1 MNKTWK
7 RQVFRH
13 TALYT
18 AILMFSHTGGGGG
31 AQAQTQTQTH
41 KYAIVMNGQNLPE
54 VKWGQDYKKLAQ
66 KSNERQFTHT
76 TNFHIKKN
84 VTLSFNNIDEV
95 VAEKKDV
102 VVFGTATYLPPY
114 GKVSGFDA
122 DKLKKRGDALGWIKT
137 TKPGLVGYSYEGV
150 TCQNNYNNAS
160 SGCPELIYK
169 TQFSFGQQGLKK
181 KTTGGLD
188 IAEDKSRDNSPI
200 YKLQDYPG
208 LGVSFN
214 LSSESLVKSI
224 KYNKIISSFSEGVTQ
239 QNGTQNQHKDKNLV
253 YTTGDYQYKNK
264 YSSRYV
270 GQNEHS
276 AIAFYLNAKLHL
288 LDKKN
293 IKNIAQGKT
302 VNLGTLKSYVEPTA
316 EWKNKRQNY
325 FQGNWT
331 FEDKGTVSVKLK
343 LPEVKAGRCVN
354 KNNPNPNAKAPS
366 PALTAPALWFG
377 PVQNGK
383 VQMYSASVSTYP
395 DSSSSQ
401 IFLQNLSRKDDT
413 SKPGRYSLKP
423 LSTSE
428 IKSKEPN
435 FTGRQTIIR
444 LDGRVQQIKLGQSN
458 NEVVGFNG
466 NSNNATFG
474 IVSEGSFMPDTSEWK
489 KVLLPWTVR
498 VFADDSKFKEFN
510 KEEKDNKPK
519 YSQKYRSRD
528 NGKRERN
535 LGDIVNSPIVAVG
548 GYLATSANDGMVHI
562 FKKGNGGD
570 ERNYSLKLSYI
581 PGTMPRKDIEN
592 KDSTLAKEL
601 RAFAEKGYVG
611 DRYGVDGGFVLRQV
625 NLNGKDHVFMF
636 GAMGFGGRGAY
647 ALDLTK
653 ADGSDPTKASL
664 FDVKDNG
671 NNGNNGNNRVE
682 LGYTVGT
689 PQIGKTHNGKYA
701 AFLASG
707 YATKKIDD
715 PTNKTALYVYDL
727 ENNGN
732 LIKKIEVKDGKGGL
746 SSPTLVDKDLD
757 GTVDIAY
764 AGDRGGKMYRFD
776 LSGQSPDQ
784 WTVRPIFE
792 GTKPIT
798 SAPAISQLKD
808 KRVVIFGTGSDLS
821 EEDVDNMEE
830 QYIYGIFDDDTATT
844 GTVNFSGSGG
854 GLLEQVL
861 SRDNDN
867 KTLFLTDYKR
877 SDGSGSK
884 GWVVKLKDGQRVTV
898 KPTVVLRTAFVTIRK
913 YNDGGCGAETAILG
927 INTADG
933 GKLTKKSARPIVPD
947 ANKDVAQYSGHK
959 QTTKGK
965 SIPIGCMQK
974 GNEIVCP
981 NGYVYD
987 KPVNVRYLDEK
998 KTDGFSTTADGDAG
1012 GSGIDPAGKRS
1023 GKNNRCFSQKG
1034 VRTLLMNDLDSL
1046 DITGPTCGMKRISW
1060 REVFY

>member
-1 MNKTWK
+1 
-7 RQVFRH
+7 
-13 TALYT
+13 
-18 AILMFSHTGGGGG
+18 
-31 AQAQTQTQTH
+31 
-41 KYAIVMNGQNLPE
+41 
-54 VKWGQDYKKLAQ
+54 
-66 KSNERQFTHT
+66 
-76 TNFHIKKN
+76 
-84 VTLSFNNIDEV
+84 
-95 VAEKKDV
+95 
-102 VVFGTATYLPPY
+102 
-114 GKVSGFDA
+114 
-122 DKLKKRGDALGWIKT
+122 
-137 TKPGLVGYSYEGV
+137 
-150 TCQNNYNNAS
+150 
-160 SGCPELIYK
+160 
-169 TQFSFGQQGLKK
+169 
-181 KTTGGLD
+181 
-188 IAEDKSRDNSPI
+188 
-200 YKLQDYPG
+200 
-208 LGVSFN
+208 
-214 LSSESLVKSI
+214 
-224 KYNKIISSFSEGVTQ
+224 
-239 QNGTQNQHKDKNLV
+239 
-253 YTTGDYQYKNK
+253 
-264 YSSRYV
+264 
-270 GQNEHS
+270 
-276 AIAFYLNAKLHL
+276 
-288 LDKKN
+288 
-293 IKNIAQGKT
+293 
-302 VNLGTLKSYVEPTA
+302 
-316 EWKNKRQNY
+316 
-325 FQGNWT
+325 
-331 FEDKGTVSVKLK
+331 
-343 LPEVKAGRCVN
+343 
-354 KNNPNPNAKAPS
+354 PNPKVQALS

-383 VQMYSASVSTYP
+383 AQMYSASVSTYP

-444 LDGRVQQIKLGQSN
+444 LDSGVREIKLDRSN
-458 NEVVGFNG
+458 EATGLNG
-466 NSNNATFG
+466 NDGKNETFG
-474 IVSEGSFMPDTSEWK
+474 IVSEGSFMPDDSEWK

-528 NGKRERN
+528 TNNGNRN
-535 LGDIVNSPIVAVG
+535 LGDIINSPIVAVG
-548 GYLATSANDGMVHI
+548 EYLATSANDGMVHI

-581 PGTMPRKDIEN
+581 PGTMPRKDIQSQ
-592 KDSTLAKEL
+592 DSTLAKEL

-611 DRYGVDGGFVLRQV
+611 DRYGVDGGFVLREV
-625 NLNGKDHVFMF
+625 ERDGKTRVFMF

-653 ADGSDPTKASL
+653 ADGSDPTAVSL
-664 FDVKDNG
+664 FDVKNG
-671 NNGNNGNNRVE
+671 NNGKNSNNSNNSVQ

-689 PQIGKTHNGKYA
+689 PQIGKTHDGKYA

-707 YATKKIDD
+707 YATKDINS
-715 PTNKTALYVYDL
+715 TENQTALYVYDL
-727 ENNGN
+727 ESSGT
-732 LIKKIEVKDGKGGL
+732 LIKKIEVPNGKGGL

-757 GTVDIAY
+757 GMVDIAY
-764 AGDRGGKMYRFD
+764 AGDRGGNMYRFD
-776 LSGQSPDQ
+776 LSGQDPNQ
-784 WTVRPIFE
+784 WSVRTIFS
-792 GTKPIT
+792 GNKPIT

-821 EEDVDNMEE
+821 EEDVLSTDE
-830 QYIYGIFDDDTATT
+830 QHIYGIFDNDTNT
-844 GTVNFSGSGG
+844 GTAQDGQGN

-861 SRDNDN
+861 KKDGN
-867 KTLFLTDYKR
+867 TLFLSDYKR
-877 SDGSGSK
+877 SNGSGDK
-884 GWVVKLKDGQRVTV
+884 GWVVKLEAGQRVTV

-913 YNDGGCGAETAILG
+913 YKDNGCGAETAILG

-933 GKLTKKSARPIVPD
+933 GKLTKKSARPIVPE
-947 ANKDVAQYSGHK
+947 ANTAVAQYSGHK
-959 QTTKGK
+959 KTANGK
-965 SIPIGCMQK
+965 SIPIGCMEK
-974 GNEIVCP
+974 DGGTVCP

>member
-31 AQAQTQTQTH
+31 QAQAQTQTH
-41 KYAIVMNGQNLPE
+41 KYAIVMNAQNLPE
-54 VKWGQDYKKLAQ
+54 VKWGNQYQSLTH
-66 KSNERQFTHT
+66 KSNEREVIHT
-76 TNFHIKKN
+76 SGFSLAKKSISF
-84 VTLSFNNIDEV
+84 SFNNTDEV
-95 VAEKKDV
+95 VAEKKDT
-102 VVFGTATYLPPY
+102 VVFGAATYLPPY
-114 GKVSGFDA
+114 GKVSGFDTA
-122 DKLKKRGDALGWIKT
+122 KLTERKNALDQIGT
-137 TKPGLVGYSYEGV
+137 TKTGLVGYSYEGS
-150 TCQNNYNNAS
+150 TCS
-160 SGCPELIYK
+160 SRGCPTVAYR
-169 TQFSFGQQGLKK
+169 TQFTFGNSSLAK
-181 KTTGGLD
+181 KTNGGGLD
-188 IAEDKSRDNSPI
+188 IYEDKSRDNSPI
-200 YKLQDYPG
+200 YKLKDHPW

-214 LSSESLVKSI
+214 LGGESSFKPKRQGSLV
-224 KYNKIISSFSEGVTQ
+224 SSFSEDVTQ
-239 QNGTQNQHKDKNLV
+239 QNGAGSQHKDKNLV
-253 YTTGDYQYKNK
+253 YTTDDYKSQNNKNHQDK
-264 YSSRYV
+264 HHAV
-270 GQNEHS
+270 
-276 AIAFYLNAKLHL
+276 AFYLNAKLHL
-288 LDKKN
+288 LDKKH
-293 IKNIAQGKT
+293 IKNIVQGKT
-302 VNLGTLKSYVEPTA
+302 VNLGILKTRIEPTEA
-316 EWKNKRQNY
+316 WKRQNSN
-325 FQGNWT
+325 FFNGSWT
-331 FEDKGTVSVKLK
+331 YEEKGTVSVKLK
-343 LPEVKAGRCVN
+343 LPEVKAGRCIN
-354 KNNPNPNAKAPS
+354 ANNPNPNAKAPS

-428 IKSKEPN
+428 IKSKEPT
-435 FTGRQTIIR
+435 FTGRQTVIR
-444 LDGRVQQIKLGQSN
+444 LDSGVQQIKLGKNN
-458 NEVVGFNG
+458 NEVTGFNG

-498 VFADDSKFKEFN
+498 DSADDNRFKSINQESSQ
-510 KEEKDNKPK
+510 
-519 YSQKYRSRD
+519 YSQRYRIRD
-528 NGKRERN
+528 NNSNRN

-548 GYLATSANDGMVHI
+548 EYLATSANDGMVHI
-562 FKKGNGGD
+562 FKKNGGGD
-570 ERNYSLKLSYI
+570 DRNYSLKLSYI
-581 PGTMPRKDIEN
+581 PGTMPRKDIES

-625 NLNGKDHVFMF
+625 ERDGKTRVFMF

-653 ADGSDPTKASL
+653 AENGNPTAVSL
-664 FDVKDNG
+664 FDVKHDNSG
-671 NNGNNGNNRVE
+671 NNSNNSVQ

-707 YATKKIDD
+707 YATKTIDD
-715 PTNKTALYVYDL
+715 QQNKTALYVYDL
-727 ENNGN
+727 ESNNGTPIATIN
-732 LIKKIEVKDGKGGL
+732 VPDGKGGL

-776 LSGQSPDQ
+776 LSGNNPNS
-784 WTVRPIFE
+784 WTVRTIFE

-821 EEDVDNMEE
+821 EEDVDNKDI
-830 QYIYGIFDDDTATT
+830 QHVYGIFDNDTDTSVAKD
-844 GTVNFSGSGG
+844 GQGN

-861 SRDNDN
+861 KKDGN
-867 KTLFLTDYKR
+867 TLFLSDYKR
-877 SDGSGSK
+877 SNGSGDK
-884 GWVVKLKDGQRVTV
+884 GWVVKLEAGQRVTV

-913 YNDGGCGAETAILG
+913 YTTDGCGAETAILG

-933 GKLTKKSARPIVPD
+933 GKLTKKSARPIVPE
-947 ANKDVAQYSGHK
+947 ANTAVAQYSGHK
-959 QTTKGK
+959 KTSSGK
-965 SIPIGCMQK
+965 SIPIGCMEK
-974 GNEIVCP
+974 NGGTVCP

-1012 GSGIDPAGKRS
+1012 GSGIDPDGKRS

-1060 REVFY
+1060 REIFY